1 MVRVHAFYLIK
12 KRGFNPPLKGFWTP
26 NQKTRKTCVCL
37 FLTVW
42 SVICFY
48 LFVKILFCTLKV
60 NRNSSKPMFNCP
72 LKFFNLKH
80 FFMRTK
86 QFSKTNFPVALEF
99 SLLNLSHRNVS
110 TPSKRSYNEFR
121 WASMSTNDA
130 NLLSGTKVLQTK
142 MFAFSSNETKKN
154 IW

>member
-1 MVRVHAFYLIK
+1 
-12 KRGFNPPLKGFWTP
+12 
-26 NQKTRKTCVCL
+26 
-37 FLTVW
+37 
-42 SVICFY
+42 
-48 LFVKILFCTLKV
+48 
-60 NRNSSKPMFNCP
+60 MFNCP

-142 MFAFSSNETKKN
+142 IFAFSSHETKKN
-154 IW
+154 MFGK